1 VELIDRML
9 RGDVRALARLIT
21 LIESRHPALPEIM
34 EQIYGHSGKAYVVG
48 ITGPPGAGK
57 STLVDRL
64 TSEFR
69 KNGERVGIVA
79 IDPSSPFSGGALLG
93 DRIRMA
99 QHAADPGVFIRSLG
113 TRGSQ
118 GGLSLATREVVRLI
132 DAANYQVILVET
144 VGVGQTELDI
154 MELAD
159 TVVVVFVPESGDT
172 IQTMKAGL
180 TEIADIFV
188 VNKFDRAGA
197 ANMLRELLQM
207 VELSATREWTPPVLS
222 AVAFRGDG
230 ISELAAK
237 LAEHR
242 AWLAARENGRDR
254 QAHAN
259 LAEFADVLT
268 GVIGQRLRSEAAKNS
283 LADLLHRVKDGAV
296 NPYCAALTVLHEPS
310 MLKDLY
316 TDEPGEMPD
325 RPSRRKK

>member
-1 VELIDRML
+1 MELVDRML
-9 RGDVRALARLIT
+9 GGDIRALARLIT
-21 LIESRHPALPEIM
+21 LVESRHDSLPEIM
-34 EQIYGHSGKAYVVG
+34 ERIYPHSGNAYVIG

-57 STLVDRL
+57 STLVDSL
-64 TSEFR
+64 AAQFR
-69 KNGERVGIVA
+69 KQGERVGIVA

-93 DRIRMA
+93 DRIRMT

-132 DAANYQVILVET
+132 DAARYQVILVET

-159 TVVVVFVPESGDT
+159 SVVVVFVPESGDT

-180 TEIADIFV
+180 TEIADVFV

-207 VELSATREWTPPVLS
+207 VELAPTREWTPPVLS
-222 AVAFRGDG
+222 TVAFRGEG
-230 ISELAAK
+230 VEHLVAK
-237 LAEHR
+237 LQEHR
-242 AWLAARENGRDR
+242 EWLAKQSNGHER
-254 QAHAN
+254 QAQAN

-268 GVIGQRLRSEAAKNS
+268 GVIGQRLRGGAARND
-283 LADLLHRVKDGAV
+283 LAALVDQVQQGQV
-296 NPYCAALTVLHEPS
+296 NPYCAALTVLNDPVLLRGIYSEPNCELS
-310 MLKDLY
+310 
-316 TDEPGEMPD
+316 G
-325 RPSRRKK
+325 RPNRRK

>member
-1 VELIDRML
+1 MELIDRML
-9 RGDVRALARLIT
+9 AGDIRALARLIT
-21 LIESRHPALPEIM
+21 LVESRHPSLPEIM
-34 EQIYGHSGKAYVVG
+34 QEIYGHSGRAYVLG
-48 ITGPPGAGK
+48 ITGPPGGGK
-57 STLVDRL
+57 STLVDGL
-64 TSEFR
+64 AAEFR
-69 KNGERVGIVA
+69 KRGETVGIVA

-93 DRIRMA
+93 DRIRMT
-99 QHAADPGVFIRSLG
+99 QHASDPGVFIRSLG

-132 DAANYQVILVET
+132 DAAGYQIILVET

-207 VELSATREWTPPVLS
+207 IELAPPRAWTPPVLS
-222 AVAFRGDG
+222 TVAFKGEG
-230 ISELAAK
+230 VAQLVEKIAA
-237 LAEHR
+237 HR
-242 AWLAARENGRDR
+242 AWSAAQENGRER
-254 QAHAN
+254 QAFSN

-268 GVIGQRLRSEAAKNS
+268 GVIGQRLRQGTTTST
-283 LADLLHRVKDGAV
+283 LADLIRQVKDGAV
-296 NPYCAALTVLHEPS
+296 NPYCAALTVLNDPS
-310 MLKDLY
+310 MLRDLSE
-316 TDEPGEMPD
+316 DEPCAAPN
-325 RPSRRKK
+325 RPSKRK